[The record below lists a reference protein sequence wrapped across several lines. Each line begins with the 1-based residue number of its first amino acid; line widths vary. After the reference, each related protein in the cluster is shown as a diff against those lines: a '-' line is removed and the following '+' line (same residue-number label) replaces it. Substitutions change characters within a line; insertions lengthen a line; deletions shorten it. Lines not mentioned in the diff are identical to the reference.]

1 MWKNLQLE
9 VEAGIATL
17 RVNRPEA
24 MNALN
29 TETLTELGQ
38 AVEAIAADPAI
49 QVVIVTGGGDK
60 AFVAG
65 ADIAEMSAKTAAQG
79 LAFAQLG
86 QKVMAQLAA
95 LPQPTIAAVNGFALG
110 GGCEL
115 AMACDIRLAAAN
127 AKFGQPEVGLGITPG
142 FAGTQRL
149 ARLVGAGWAKYL
161 IFTAD
166 IVKADQALAIGLV
179 QEVYPREELADK
191 ARELAQ
197 KIIAKGQV
205 AVRQA
210 KLAIDHGLEAGI
222 DSGTSYEAQAFGL
235 CFATED
241 QKEGMQAFLAK
252 RAPQWQGK

>member
-1 MWKNLQLE
+1 MWKNVLLE
-9 VEAGIATL
+9 VEAGIAVL
-17 RVNRPEA
+17 KVNRPEA

-38 AVEAIAADPAI
+38 AVAAIAADAGI
-49 QVVIVTGGGDK
+49 TVVIVTGGGEK

-65 ADIAEMSAKTAAQG
+65 ADIAEMSAKTAAEG
-79 LAFAQLG
+79 LVFAQLG
-86 QKVMAQLAA
+86 QKVMADLAA
-95 LPQPTIAAVNGFALG
+95 LPQPTIAAINGFALG

-142 FAGTQRL
+142 FAGTQRM

-161 IFTAD
+161 IYTAD
-166 IVKADQALAIGLV
+166 IIKADKALEIGLV
-179 QEVYPREELADK
+179 QEVYPREELQEK
-191 ARELAQ
+191 AMELAQ
-197 KIIAKGQV
+197 KIVAKGKI

-210 KLAIDHGLEAGI
+210 KLAIDKGLEAGV

-235 CFATED
+235 CFSTED
-241 QKEGMQAFLAK
+241 QKEGMKAFLEK
-252 RAPQWQGK
+252 RTPDWQGK